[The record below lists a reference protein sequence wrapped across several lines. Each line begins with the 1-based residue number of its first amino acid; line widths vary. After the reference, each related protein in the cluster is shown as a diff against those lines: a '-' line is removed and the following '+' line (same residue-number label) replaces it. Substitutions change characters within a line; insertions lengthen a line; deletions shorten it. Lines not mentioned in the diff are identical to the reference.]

1 MGGELV
7 MKKNIL
13 HLLFLVAVLA
23 FSSCK
28 DFQTHTLG
36 PISSGTANF
45 SKYVAVGN
53 SLTAG
58 YENGALYQEAQKY
71 SFPNLLARQLRIQ
84 NFEQPL
90 VSSPGI
96 GQRLEISN
104 FDTFSITKDTKVGT
118 PLNADLPRAY
128 DNLGIPG
135 AVLGDYSNINNQAQL
150 KQRATDPTNPAYNPF
165 YALVMRTETQKAA
178 PNINDLV
185 KSLNPTLV
193 TFWLGA
199 NDALGF
205 VTSGGVGQ
213 QMTDPGVFQQ
223 LYQYAGAQL
232 DSLNATV
239 VLMNLPDIT
248 TIPFVF
254 LTDAQLVQEGKIK
267 LDAQGQYQLVTPQG
281 DLNIYIQTAHGARVM
296 MSHDFLLLTAQEYL
310 ANANPANGDM
320 ITPQGA
326 IPSQYVLDGPTPTSQ
341 QGSSELEKVIARVSQ
356 YNQTMSAVAQA
367 DNFAMVDI
375 NSFFKNIFNNYMT
388 KGAGYIEANG
398 DTLNPIPGSMF
409 GLDGIHPTNK
419 GYALVTNEIIKIL
432 NQKYGS
438 NIPLVDVRTIPLGL
452 PWAK

>member
-1 MGGELV
+1 

-13 HLLFLVAVLA
+13 HLILFTAIIT

-36 PISSGTANF
+36 PVDSGTASF

-71 SFPNLLARQLRIQ
+71 SFPNLLAQQLRIKD
-84 NFEQPL
+84 FEQPL

-96 GQRLEISN
+96 GHRLEISN
-104 FDTFSITKDTKVGT
+104 FETSQVTPNTKTGT
-118 PLNADLPRAY
+118 PLNASLPGAY

-135 AVLGDYSNINNQAQL
+135 AVLADYSNVNNQAQL
-150 KQRATDPTNPAYNPF
+150 KQRATDTSNPSYNPF
-165 YALVMRTETQKAA
+165 YALVMRTELQKPA
-178 PNINDLV
+178 PSINDLV

-199 NDALGF
+199 NDALGY

-213 QMTDPGVFQQ
+213 QMTPVNVFQQ
-223 LYQYAGAQL
+223 MYQYAGAQL

-254 LTDAQLVQEGKIK
+254 LTNAQLAKEGKIK
-267 LDAQGQYQLVTPQG
+267 LNAQGQYQLVTPQG
-281 DLNIYIQTAHGARVM
+281 DLNIYIQTANGPRVM

-310 ANANPANGDM
+310 ATANPANGDM

-341 QGSSELEKVIARVSQ
+341 PGSSELEQVIATITQ
-356 YNQTMSAVAQA
+356 YNQIMANVAQA
-367 DNFAMVDI
+367 NNFALIDI
-375 NSFFKNIFNNYMT
+375 KTFFQGIFNNYVT
-388 KGAGYIEANG
+388 TGTGYTDAYG
-398 DTLNPIPGSMF
+398 DTLNPIPGSLF

-419 GYALVTNEIIKIL
+419 GYALVTNEIIKTL

-438 NIPLVDVRTIPLGL
+438 KIPLVDLRTIPLGL
-452 PWAK
+452 PWHQ